1 MLNNK
6 SNPPEVLA
14 SWNYQPDL
22 WRDFLE
28 YESGIYKGSV
38 RKAKHLFFTVLIL
51 TFGTPILSAI
61 ITFLVMDNWNYTVLN
76 PALGFAFV
84 GWVFVVLTG
93 VLWLYRRNRFNRL
106 QARTGEVVIS
116 LKGIK
121 ANEVDFNWDFLA
133 FGIRFD
139 KIKRKTVSI
148 GVGKTFEIL
157 EFHTVNYANVRHHK
171 WETFE
176 MRVPIPFGK
185 ETEAER
191 VISRLRTH
199 LAMTNQ
205 KWINANVA
213 LGHSFSEDVCRNCGN
228 SVTQVICSNYKCP
241 NAK

>member
-14 SWNYQPDL
+14 IWNYQPDL
-22 WRDFLE
+22 WRDFLK

-38 RKAKHLFFTVLIL
+38 RKAKHLFFGVLIL
-51 TFGTPILSAI
+51 TLAVVFLGSLIP
-61 ITFLVMDNWNYTVLN
+61 FLVTDDWNIEMLS
-76 PALGFAFV
+76 PALGFGAV
-84 GWVFVVLTG
+84 GWIFIVLTG
-93 VLWLYRRNRFNRL
+93 ILWLYRRSRFNRL

-148 GVGKTFEIL
+148 GVEKTFEIL

-171 WETFE
+171 WEYFG

-205 KWINANVA
+205 EWINANVA
-213 LGHSFSEDVCRNCGN
+213 LGHSFSEDVCRNCRN

-241 NAK
+241 NSK